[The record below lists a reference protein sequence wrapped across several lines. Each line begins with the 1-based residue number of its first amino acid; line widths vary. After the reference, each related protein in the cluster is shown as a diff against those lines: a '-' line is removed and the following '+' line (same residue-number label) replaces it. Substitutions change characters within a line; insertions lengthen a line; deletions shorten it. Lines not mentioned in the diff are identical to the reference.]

1 MIYIT
6 PDYGHV
12 SGATNLSNYTPCK
25 YTYIYIYINNYLLIV
40 YT

>member
-25 YTYIYIYINNYLLIV
+25 YTYIYIYK
-40 YT
+40 